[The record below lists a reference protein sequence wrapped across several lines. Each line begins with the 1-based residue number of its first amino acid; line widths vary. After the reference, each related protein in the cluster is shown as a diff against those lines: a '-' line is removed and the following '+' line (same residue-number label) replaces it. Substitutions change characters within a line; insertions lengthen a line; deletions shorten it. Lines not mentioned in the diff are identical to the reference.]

1 MSQTNFD
8 MDSLYEA
15 LKGNLFS
22 CNGDIGSGVVENDS
36 GNIVILDLN
45 NDEYTISQII
55 NEIPS
60 EGIVDL
66 LTTDNQ
72 QIRIQFFKPAR
83 FNELNLSF

>member
-15 LKGNLFS
+15 LRGNLFS
-22 CNGDIGSGVVENDS
+22 CNGNLEASYTDVDGEI
-36 GNIVILDLN
+36 IILDWGN
-45 NDEYTISQII
+45 EYTISKII
-55 NEIPS
+55 NENPN

-72 QIRIQFFKPAR
+72 KIRIQFFKPAR
-83 FNELNLSF
+83 FDELNLSF